1 MTELARAL
9 AQALAQGELRVLG
22 RLPDASNLAL
32 LCEVDV
38 GAQVRRCV
46 YKPQSGE
53 RPLWDFPDVVLGRR
67 EVLTA
72 AVAACFGWDVVP
84 TTVWRSD
91 GPRGAGM
98 CQEWIE
104 DPGPAPVR
112 LFREGQVP
120 DGWCGVA
127 EGRSSADELVV
138 LAHEDSADLRRI
150 VVLDDLVN
158 NADRKGGHVLR
169 RGDGRLAGIDHG
181 VSFHAQ
187 PKLRTV
193 LWGWAGQRLRSADRR
208 HLEQLAE
215 CLAPQAPLPGT
226 LRELLTGD
234 EIEALRRRV
243 ARLLREGR
251 HPHPSPG
258 WPSVPWPAL

>member
-22 RLPDASNLAL
+22 RLADASNLAL

-38 GAQVRRCV
+38 AAQVRLCV

-193 LWGWAGQRLRSADRR
+193 LWGWAGEPLDPWLVAELSAGHAAYERLLASAELSSEERR
-208 HLEQLAE
+208 A
-215 CLAPQAPLPGT
+215 A
-226 LRELLTGD
+226 
-234 EIEALRRRV
+234 RRRM
-243 ARLLREGR
+243 ARLMDEGTFA
-251 HPHPSPG
+251 
-258 WPSVPWPAL
+258 VPNDRWPALPWPPM